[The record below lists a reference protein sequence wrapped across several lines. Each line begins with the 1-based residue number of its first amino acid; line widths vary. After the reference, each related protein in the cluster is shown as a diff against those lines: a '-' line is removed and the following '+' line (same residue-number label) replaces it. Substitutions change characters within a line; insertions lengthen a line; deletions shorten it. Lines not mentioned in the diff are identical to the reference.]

1 MSNNHRIHLC
11 LAHMSPTGAELRYI
25 QEAFSSNW
33 VAPLGPNVDAFEK
46 ELERFLNTSV
56 ISTGA
61 DRRSGEISDNK
72 VYVAAVSSCTAAIHL
87 ALLLLG
93 VGKDDEV
100 LCQSFS
106 FCASSNPVVYCGAKP
121 VFIDS
126 EKETWNM
133 SPELLEDA
141 INDRMAKTGKKPKAI
156 IVVDLYGMPA
166 KWEEITA
173 ISKKYDIPVIEDAAN
188 ALGSYYKGKPCGTFG
203 DIATLS
209 FNGNKMITTSG
220 GGAII
225 CKDEETKKRAIF
237 LATQAKEP
245 FLHYEH
251 EMIGYNYRMSNICAG
266 IGRGQM
272 TVLEDHINHHK
283 HVHELYQELFK
294 NVDGVHIHSQP
305 CNLYNPHAALIAG
318 EDTLIAGADPQ
329 SHEMPDQVRHEAF
342 NSNFWLTN
350 IVFKKDIDTESFCL
364 ELDKAGI
371 EARPL
376 WKPMHL
382 QPVYK
387 DYPAFTNGFS
397 EYLFKHGICLPSGPW
412 VTDDDVKYIVQ
423 KIKEAI
429 VF

>member
-1 MSNNHRIHLC
+1 MPTNRIHLC
-11 LAHMSPTGAELRYI
+11 LAKMSPTGAEQRYI
-25 QEAFSSNW
+25 QEAFSTNW
-33 VAPLGPNVDAFEK
+33 IAPLGPNVDAFE
-46 ELERFLNTSV
+46 EALARYF
-56 ISTGA
+56 
-61 DRRSGEISDNK
+61 DRPQGVEKSP

-87 ALLLLG
+87 ALLILG

-121 VFIDS
+121 IFIDS

-133 SPELLEDA
+133 SPELLEKA
-141 INDRMAKTGKKPKAI
+141 INDRMAKTGTKPKAI

-166 KWEEITA
+166 KWDEITA

-188 ALGSYYKGKPCGTFG
+188 ALGSFYKGKPCGTFG

-272 TVLEDHINHHK
+272 TVLEDHIKHHQ
-283 HVHELYQELFK
+283 HVHELYSSLM
-294 NVDGVHIHSQP
+294 N
-305 CNLYNPHAALIAG
+305 NPSVSRVSIN
-318 EDTLIAGADPQ
+318 PN
-329 SHEMPDQVRHEAF
+329 PDF
-342 NSNFWLTN
+342 NSNFWLTTALFN
-350 IVFKKDIDTESFCL
+350 DGVDIETLCKK
-364 ELDKAGI
+364 LDAAGI

-387 DYPAFTNGFS
+387 NAPAFTNGVS
-397 EYLFKHGICLPSGPW
+397 ENLYKSGICLPSGPW
-412 VTDDDVKYIVQ
+412 VTDKDIKYIVE
-423 KIKEAI
+423 KIKL
-429 VF
+429 